1 MILRIRPGWFRYTSI
16 LATTRRGL
24 ERFESLDAMPPVLRA
39 RCLKALESRDSGTV
53 IIAGKTAPDGEGEA
67 GPTGAAETAA
77 PALAAGRRK
86 NGRKAA
92 AAMVF
97 LLHLLLAALGAA
109 WYFSAQP

>member
-24 ERFESLDAMPPVLRA
+24 EQFDSLDAMPPVLRA

-53 IIAGKTAPDGEGEA
+53 VIAGKTAPDSA
-67 GPTGAAETAA
+67 GAPAAA
-77 PALAAGRRK
+77 PAAPPAAPTVAAGPRR
-86 NGRKAA
+86 RAPRARAA
-92 AAMVF
+92 AVL

-109 WYFSAQP
+109 WYFSAHS